1 MVVDLRGP
9 GSVNPQ
15 DHAGRMSTSRQRSSD
30 QHRFYLD
37 SIAAQ
42 QAKEM
47 QQSQQSRQLSFPQQQ
62 LPQQGGGGGGATGN
76 GLYDYARQQLQA
88 RGMGDE
94 QNWNSLY
101 SLWQKESNW
110 NPSAVNASSGA
121 FGIAQIL
128 PSAHPTANRNM
139 SPQEQ
144 IDWGINYIAGRYGSP
159 QAAWAHSQKRN
170 WY

>member
-1 MVVDLRGP
+1 MVIDLRGP
-9 GSVNPQ
+9 ASQNPQ
-15 DHAGRMSTSRQRSSD
+15 DFTSRLSNTRQRSTS
-30 QHRFYLD
+30 QHQSYLD
-37 SIAAQ
+37 AIAAR
-42 QAKEM
+42 QAAEA
-47 QQSQQSRQLSFPQQQ
+47 SQRQNQ
-62 LPQQGGGGGGATGN
+62 LNIPTDTAASQGSSVGATGN
-76 GLYDYARQQLQA
+76 SLYDYARQQLAA
-88 RGMGDE
+88 RGMGDDA
-94 QNWNSLY
+94 NWNSLY

-110 NPSAVNASSGA
+110 NPAAVNSSSGA

-159 QAAWAHSQKRN
+159 NAAWAHSQRKN

>member
-15 DHAGRMSTSRQRSSD
+15 DHAGRMSASRQRSSD

-37 SIAAQ
+37 AIAAQ
-42 QAKEM
+42 QARDM
-47 QQSQQSRQLSFPQQQ
+47 QQSSGGQLSFPQQN
-62 LPQQGGGGGGATGN
+62 LPQQGGGGGGG
-76 GLYDYARQQLQA
+76 GDLYDYARRQLAA

-101 SLWQKESNW
+101 NLWQKESNW
-110 NPSAVNASSGA
+110 NPNAVNASSGA

-159 QAAWAHSQKRN
+159 QAAWAHSQQKN